1 MRRISHSARQR
12 MVKRRKTGLWLIFI
26 TALSLF
32 FLQRADQALRPLT
45 VQVLQYQCRAL
56 AARTIQGACNSI
68 LEENHTLY
76 NDLYSIQRDN
86 TGRVQS
92 VTVDSARI
100 NSLEDA
106 LVDQVNLS
114 LTQLPQDPLRI
125 PLGTLS
131 GIQFFSGLGPK
142 ITVQVQPLSLVTSQV
157 RSNFSQAGVNQTRL
171 EITICFSV
179 QIGALLAGEVIPVD
193 VQSEIL
199 AAQVLIVG
207 EVPQLYAQ
215 NGWAGEKA

>member
-1 MRRISHSARQR
+1 MPATHIC
-12 MVKRRKTGLWLIFI
+12 RKIPGYVEQHDTCL
-26 TALSLF
+26 
-32 FLQRADQALRPLT
+32 
-45 VQVLQYQCRAL
+45 
-56 AARTIQGACNSI
+56 
-68 LEENHTLY
+68 LY
-76 NDLYSIQRDN
+76 TS
-86 TGRVQS
+86 
-92 VTVDSARI
+92 
-100 NSLEDA
+100 
-106 LVDQVNLS
+106 
-114 LTQLPQDPLRI
+114 I

-193 VQSEIL
+193 IQSEIL